1 MFIKIVPR
9 GNNGNNERMLE
20 CKRYVIRRP
29 EDLGG
34 TLDDGKV
41 DISAGFIS
49 SFDVDV
55 AEGKD
60 ELEYGVVILRL
71 DWGDES
77 AQDVII
83 RSPANVYVMSE
94 SGKTIDRF
102 GVS

>member
-1 MFIKIVPR
+1 M
-9 GNNGNNERMLE
+9 
-20 CKRYVIRRP
+20 
-29 EDLGG
+29 
-34 TLDDGKV
+34 
-41 DISAGFIS
+41 
-49 SFDVDV
+49 DV

-83 RSPANVYVMSE
+83 RSPANVYVMSD

-102 GVS
+102 GVA